1 MRMRWGFFLCFAIQ
15 SLQAGVKLASPP
27 LIDMGKV
34 LEKTMVEGRFQLAN
48 ESDSTFHI
56 RHVRTSCG
64 CTVVS
69 IPDSTLNPRDT
80 VSVPFSINTARFSG
94 VIRKIIT
101 VEFVE
106 SVPEIEA
113 AVQVQVF
120 QNFEMRPRILSLRNV
135 QIGSEPVPRSM
146 SIINNSL
153 RPLKIRGAHSDDSSL
168 TVTPDKTMVPSLG
181 EAVFKIL
188 FSPVKPGTK
197 TIYVTFET
205 DDEES
210 PTLEFPV
217 SVQVV
222 P

>member
-1 MRMRWGFFLCFAIQ
+1 MRMGWGLFLLMVVQ
-15 SLQAGVKLASPP
+15 GLHAGVKLASPP

-34 LEKTMVEGRFQLAN
+34 LEKTVVEGRFQLAN

-69 IPDSTLNPRDT
+69 IPDSTLNPLDT

-106 SVPEIEA
+106 PVPEIEA
-113 AVQVQVF
+113 AVQIQVF
-120 QNFEMRPRILSLRNV
+120 QNFEIRPRILSLRNV
-135 QIGSEPVPRSM
+135 QIGSEPVPRAV
-146 SIINNSL
+146 SIINNTL
-153 RPLKIRGAHSDDSSL
+153 RPLKIRGVRSDDSSL

-181 EAVFKIL
+181 EADFKIV
-188 FSPVKPGTK
+188 FSPVKPETK
-197 TIYVTFET
+197 TIYVMFET
-205 DDEES
+205 DNEES

-217 SVQVV
+217 TVQVV